1 MEKRLLSPDDI
12 IEALKR
18 ATNSYQGAEERWQ
31 ARARQ
36 GLTDEQLEEALAY
49 ELGTAG
55 GSSGRDILSVE
66 YSRAGLKIWAGWEGT
81 NSYRDRPVLEG
92 KRTMMLAREVYGIA
106 DPSDV
111 QISMF

>member
-18 ATNSYQGAEERWQ
+18 ATNSYEGAEERWQ
-31 ARARQ
+31 ERTRR

-55 GSSGRDILSVE
+55 GSGGRDILSVE
-66 YSRAGLKIWAGWEGT
+66 YCRSGLKIWAGWEGT

-106 DPSDV
+106 DPTDA
-111 QISMF
+111 QLAMF

>member
-1 MEKRLLSPDDI
+1 MEKRQLSQSDI
-12 IEALKR
+12 VEALRR

-31 ARARQ
+31 ERARQ

-66 YSRAGLKIWAGWEGT
+66 YSRSGLKIWASWEST
-81 NSYRDRPVLEG
+81 NSYSDRPVLEG
-92 KRTMMLAREVYGIA
+92 KRTKMLAREVYGIA
-106 DPSDV
+106 DPTEM
-111 QISMF
+111 QMAMF